1 MLPEKFILL
10 QFTVFTPIFVLELTK
25 MTYRIIAIAAFL
37 WGSLAHAQLVINELD
52 ADTPSTD
59 VKEFVE
65 LKSVTPNMP
74 LDGYCLVF
82 FNGGSGTLNASYL
95 AIDLDGMTTD
105 INGLLLLG
113 NAQVTPAPAY
123 IIPNASIQN
132 GPDVVA
138 IYQANATDFPLNTAA
153 TSAGLVHAFAYSNAA
168 TTAPT
173 TIMTALGLIVCSN
186 ENQTQNAANQ
196 SIQRNNDGT
205 YSVTTPTPGVN
216 NDGSGVVLNGI
227 TITVAPSPATE
238 GQTMAVTFTTNTPVT
253 GTNLL
258 LNFTLVNGA
267 FTLLDYSGNQTISIP
282 VGSSSTFTNIL
293 LVEDTADEGDEEA
306 LIKVNTVPNGYV
318 LNNNNILVRV
328 QDNDYVVSPWG
339 TPLNPTYGLVSPT
352 TPNSYY
358 ANLEGLSGSALKQAL
373 QDIIANPSVVH
384 AHNYGDIV
392 DILKEA
398 DRNPLNGSQVWMMY
412 VESPRSK
419 LDYQLG
425 SSNVGVWNR
434 EHIWPQS
441 RGGFADATSSFADG
455 ITVWAPTG
463 PDDIIAGHADAHH
476 IRAEDGSENTSRS
489 NRDYGSD
496 YNGPSGNLGSW
507 RGDVA
512 RALFYMAVRYN
523 GLTLVE
529 GNPVDTTLGQMG
541 DLTSL
546 LNWNQVD
553 PADDFEMHRNNYIYT
568 WQNNRNPFIDYP
580 QLANYIFG
588 SQYGQAWSFALQNAQ
603 NEHPKVGVY
612 PNPASEVLY
621 IKGIAQTASIKIS
634 TLLGAVVLQTTIQP
648 HESVAIDT
656 LATGMYQ
663 VEINAPEGI
672 QYCKLL
678 IKH

>member
-1 MLPEKFILL
+1 
-10 QFTVFTPIFVLELTK
+10 
-25 MTYRIIAIAAFL
+25 
-37 WGSLAHAQLVINELD
+37 
-52 ADTPSTD
+52 
-59 VKEFVE
+59 
-65 LKSVTPNMP
+65 
-74 LDGYCLVF
+74 
-82 FNGGSGTLNASYL
+82 
-95 AIDLDGMTTD
+95 
-105 INGLLLLG
+105 
-113 NAQVTPAPAY
+113 
-123 IIPNASIQN
+123 
-132 GPDVVA
+132 
-138 IYQANATDFPLNTAA
+138 
-153 TSAGLVHAFAYSNAA
+153 
-168 TTAPT
+168 
-173 TIMTALGLIVCSN
+173 
-186 ENQTQNAANQ
+186 
-196 SIQRNNDGT
+196 
-205 YSVTTPTPGVN
+205 
-216 NDGSGVVLNGI
+216 
-227 TITVAPSPATE
+227 
-238 GQTMAVTFTTNTPVT
+238 
-253 GTNLL
+253 
-258 LNFTLVNGA
+258 
-267 FTLLDYSGNQTISIP
+267 
-282 VGSSSTFTNIL
+282 
-293 LVEDTADEGDEEA
+293 
-306 LIKVNTVPNGYV
+306 
-318 LNNNNILVRV
+318 
-328 QDNDYVVSPWG
+328 
-339 TPLNPTYGLVSPT
+339 LVSPT
-352 TPNSYY
+352 TPNGYY
-358 ANLEGLSGSALKQAL
+358 ASLEGLSGAALKQAL

-441 RGGFADATSSFADG
+441 RGGFADATSPFADG
-455 ITVWAPTG
+455 IAVWAPTG

-529 GNPVDTTLGQMG
+529 GNPVDTTIGQMG